1 LYCHPR
7 ESGDPA
13 FPGGVRNPFLTLL
26 LIRQERIPAGALEIT
41 PTFAERQNFM
51 RIEKNNCWRKAVTD
65 PVLFC
70 REFLELEPH
79 PGQAEWLT
87 HSNKSQNL
95 LVTGNRWGKSTAQAA
110 KILHRAIFRPRDC
123 RFENVSRYR
132 LLNISITQDQA
143 NIIFHNCLSLIKGKS
158 LIELLVDKVVFTP
171 YPKLELGN
179 GSEITA
185 RTSQNRGEY
194 ILGNDYDYI
203 NFDEVAFELH
213 PDYVVNEVLTM
224 RLADRKGMLD
234 LVSTPRGRNWFYRK
248 YLELSSNRTGAYV
261 QSGRSTDNPFLSQ
274 EYLAAKIVSLS
285 PPRVQQNIYGMFVDS
300 GNEILKEEHIQQAL
314 AASTGFSGKIQHYRY
329 IHGWDLARKKTHTVG
344 VTLDVTSRPYQVVKL
359 ERFQN
364 RDWPD
369 VLETIR
375 QRQREYG
382 GDTVID
388 STGLGDVVLGELKD
402 IKAMGFIFSP
412 KSKSELLTNLQ
423 AQFESGNV
431 GMPLVEIATAS
442 GDYWC
447 LTEELRELNW
457 TENTTADA
465 AMALWQAKLIVHS
478 TVSPGFRLSE
488 I

>member
-1 LYCHPR
+1 
-7 ESGDPA
+7 
-13 FPGGVRNPFLTLL
+13 
-26 LIRQERIPAGALEIT
+26 
-41 PTFAERQNFM
+41 M

-87 HSNKSQNL
+87 HSTKSQNL

-110 KILHRAIFRPRDC
+110 KILHRAIFRTRDC
-123 RFENVSRYR
+123 RFDNVSRYR

-158 LIELLVDKVVFTP
+158 LIDLLVDKVVFTP
-171 YPKLELGN
+171 YPKMEFGN

-213 PDYVVNEVLTM
+213 PDYVVNEILTM
-224 RLADRKGMLD
+224 RLADRKGTLD

-248 YLELSSNRTGAYV
+248 YLELLSNRDSAYV
-261 QSGRSTDNPFLSQ
+261 QSGRSTENPWLSH
-274 EYLAAKIVSLS
+274 EYLAAKIESLS

-314 AASTGFSGKIQHYRY
+314 AASTGFSEKIQHHRY
-329 IHGWDLARKKTHTVG
+329 IHGWDVARKKTHTVG
-344 VTLDVTSRPYQVVKL
+344 ITLDVTSRPYQLVKI
-359 ERFQN
+359 EKFQK
-364 RDWPD
+364 RDWP
-369 VLETIR
+369 VVYEAIR
-375 QRQREYG
+375 QRRREFG
-382 GDTVID
+382 GETVID

-402 IKAMGFIFSP
+402 IKAVGFIFSA
-412 KSKSELLTNLQ
+412 KSKAELLTNLQ

-431 GMPLVEIATAS
+431 GVPLVEIAS
-442 GDYWC
+442 DGGDYWC

-457 TENTTADA
+457 TENTAADA
-465 AMALWQAKLIVHS
+465 VMALALALWQARLIVHKAV
-478 TVSPGFRLSE
+478 TPGFRLGD